1 MFHSLQIQIARETV
15 LVCVNQLTLPLLFF
29 MKDNGLV
36 LKMSEL
42 ETFMAVRQKIHTEVV
57 DKW

>member
-1 MFHSLQIQIARETV
+1 MCSIRCRETV